1 MSPSKKYASEEGEA
15 GSRKRNGRNEKKA
28 LESVLSAIE
37 IRGDRYGVPLLL
49 IFAFESL
56 VKRVIVRPVLSC
68 PAPVASIQTSFV
80 PVSSSLPAHPSL
92 GRDYNDTTVTSRS
105 SKKSQRLRPKE

>member
-56 VKRVIVRPVLSC
+56 VKRVIVRPVLLLSC
-68 PAPVASIQTSFV
+68 SRRV
-80 PVSSSLPAHPSL
+80 
-92 GRDYNDTTVTSRS
+92 DTKKFRS
-105 SKKSQRLRPKE
+105 SFFFASRTSLAR